1 MAQHVAGTSSA
12 IGLTPRIAD
21 YIVAAATAPLP
32 DGVIEKAKHHIL
44 DTIAAMVSG
53 AALAPGR
60 LARDYVRSLG
70 GEEEA
75 SVVGAAF
82 LTSAVNA
89 ALANAMSAHAD
100 ETDDSH
106 PRSITHPGCA
116 VVPAA
121 LAMAERE
128 GSSGAEFLRAVVLGY
143 DLCARTGVMLGAAR
157 FLHQRG
163 FDSHA
168 FGGGFGAAAAAG
180 MLAVRERAPMT
191 HVLSYA
197 AQQAAGLATLFRD
210 PGHVEKAFVFAGMPA
225 RNGVATATMVQAGMT
240 GVGDVFDGTPS
251 FLSAFGVA
259 EAAAG
264 AFDDLGEVFEITQTN
279 IKRWSVGSP
288 VQAVLDALEALIA
301 EHRFT
306 AADITAVAIQ
316 LPERAAD
323 LVDNRDMPSI
333 NVQHLAALML
343 YDRTMTFATS
353 HDAKRMMDPGV
364 LALRQKVELIRS
376 AELERAEP
384 SRQAI
389 VEITLANRRKLRH
402 HTQAVRGTGSNPMT
416 REEVTAKALDL
427 MTPALGEAGARRVV
441 ERVGELERLPSLS
454 VLGTLLQG
462 RPK

>member
-1 MAQHVAGTSSA
+1 MADISNAP
-12 IGLTPRIAD
+12 GLTRRIAD
-21 YIVAAATAPLP
+21 YAVAAAATPLP
-32 DGVIEKAKHHIL
+32 EGVVEKARHHVL

-53 AALAPGR
+53 AALPPGR
-60 LARDYVRSLG
+60 FARDYVRGLG
-70 GEEEA
+70 GADEA

-106 PRSITHPGCA
+106 PRSLTHPGCA

-121 LAMAERE
+121 LAMAERQ

-143 DLCARTGVMLGAAR
+143 DLCARTGMMLGGAR
-157 FLHQRG
+157 FVHERD

-168 FGGGFGAAAAAG
+168 FGGCFGAAAAAG
-180 MLAVRERAPMT
+180 TLAVREAAQMA

-210 PGHVEKAFVFAGMPA
+210 AHHVEKAFVFAGMPA
-225 RNGVATATMVQAGMT
+225 RNGVAAATMVEAGFT
-240 GVGDVFDGTPS
+240 GVADVFDGAPS
-251 FLSAFGVA
+251 FLTAFGVA
-259 EAAAG
+259 PAG
-264 AFDDLGEVFEITQTN
+264 ARVFDDLGIAFEITQTN

-288 VQAVLDALEALIA
+288 VQAVLDSLEALMLQ
-301 EHRFT
+301 HHFT
-306 AADITAVAIQ
+306 AADIAAVAVH
-316 LPERAAD
+316 LPATSVKV
-323 LVDNRDMPSI
+323 VDNRDMPDI

-343 YDRTMTFATS
+343 YDRTMSFAAS
-353 HDAKRMMDPGV
+353 HDVKRMMDPGV
-364 LALRQKVELIRS
+364 LALRGKIEIVRSEELDR
-376 AELERAEP
+376 LRP

-402 HTQAVRGTGSNPMT
+402 HTQAVRGTTDNPMT

-427 MTPALGEAGARRVV
+427 MTPVLGDAGARRVV
-441 ERVGELERLPSLS
+441 ERIWELERLTS
-454 VLGTLLQG
+454 VSTLCALLQKPG
-462 RPK
+462 K